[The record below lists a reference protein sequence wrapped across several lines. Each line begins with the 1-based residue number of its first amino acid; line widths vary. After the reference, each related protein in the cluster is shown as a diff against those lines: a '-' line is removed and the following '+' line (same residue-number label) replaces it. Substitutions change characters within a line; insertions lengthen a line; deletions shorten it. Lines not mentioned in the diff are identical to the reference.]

1 MITKRN
7 IYGTVA
13 YRQMKAFAIANGDSL
28 PLLVEQYVNN
38 WNNLQPMVKVKN
50 TMGILQSFIWSDTP
64 EGQAYWSNV
73 YMPDKYAL

>member
-13 YRQMKAFAIANGDSL
+13 YCQMKAFAIANGDSL

-38 WNNLQPMVKVKN
+38 WNNSRPMVKVKN
-50 TMGILQSFIWSDTP
+50 NMGILQSFIWSDTP
-64 EGQAYWSNV
+64 EGQNYWSRIN
-73 YMPDKYAL
+73 MPDKYAL

>member
-13 YRQMKAFAIANGDSL
+13 YCQMKAFAIANGDSL

-38 WNNLQPMVKVKN
+38 WNNSRPGEKVKN
-50 TMGILQSFIWSDTP
+50 TMDILNSFVWSGTP
-64 EGQAYWSNV
+64 EGHPYWARVFSFGGREI
-73 YMPDKYAL
+73 